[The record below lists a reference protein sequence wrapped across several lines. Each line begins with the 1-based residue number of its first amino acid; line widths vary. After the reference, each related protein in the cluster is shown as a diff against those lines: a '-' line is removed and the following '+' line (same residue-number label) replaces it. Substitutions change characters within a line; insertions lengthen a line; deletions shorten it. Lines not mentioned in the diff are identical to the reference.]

1 MDTMADKSDGDWDG
15 AGVYS
20 PERCALPLFTDLYQ
34 LRMLQ
39 AYFVEGMMEEA
50 VFSLFVRR
58 LPSRRNLLLACGVD
72 TVTRCLERL
81 RFTQSD
87 LSYLDSLGEFSRG
100 FLDWLEGFRFTGD
113 VRAVREGTPVFAQEP
128 IMEVSAP
135 LPQAQLVETFVMNQ
149 IQLQTM
155 LASKAY
161 RLVAAACGR
170 PVVDFGARR
179 MHGVDAAVQAA
190 RAFTVAGVSATS
202 NVLAGQI
209 HGVPLAGTM
218 AHSYIQSH
226 EDEYAAFRAFSELY
240 PETALLVDTYDT
252 MGGVD
257 GVIRLAESLGRDFA
271 VRAVR
276 LDSGDLLDLSRR
288 AREALDDAGLHQVE
302 ILASGGLDEDAISA
316 LVSAGAPIDGF
327 GVGTG
332 MGVSSDAPYLDIVYK
347 MTAYAGRGRVKL
359 SASKEVLP
367 GPKQVFRES
376 DGAFDTGDT
385 IARADEDLCGRPL
398 LSDVMR
404 GGNRLRGAVY
414 DLEEVRR
421 YTADQVSRLPA
432 STRGIS
438 APDRPYSV
446 EVSTALLDYHREVSM
461 RTAS

>member
-1 MDTMADKSDGDWDG
+1 MEMMADESGGDLDG
-15 AGVYS
+15 GVYS
-20 PERCALPLFTDLYQ
+20 PDRGALPLFTDLYQ

-39 AYFVEGMMEEA
+39 AYFEEEMMEEA

-58 LPSRRNLLLACGVD
+58 LPPRRNLLIACGLD
-72 TVTRCLERL
+72 TVARCLERI

-87 LSYLDSLGEFSRG
+87 LSYLDSLGEFSGR
-100 FLDWLEGFRFTGD
+100 FLDWLGGFRFTGD

-135 LPQAQLVETFVMNQ
+135 LPQAQLIETFVLNQ

-161 RLVAAACGR
+161 RLVAAAAGR

-179 MHGVDAAVQAA
+179 IHGIDAAVHAA
-190 RAFTVAGVSATS
+190 RAFYVAGVSATS
-202 NVLAGQI
+202 NVLGGQL

-226 EDEYAAFRAFSELY
+226 EDELAAFREFSRLY
-240 PETALLVDTYDT
+240 PETVLLVDTYDPI
-252 MGGVD
+252 GGVKN
-257 GVIRLAESLGRDFA
+257 VIRLAESLGGDFA

-276 LDSGDLLDLSRR
+276 LDSGKLLDLSMR
-288 AREALDDAGLHQVE
+288 AREALDAAGLHQVE
-302 ILASGGLDEDAISA
+302 IFASGGLDEDAISD

-347 MTAYAGRGRVKL
+347 MTVYAGRGRVKL
-359 SASKEVLP
+359 AASKEVLP
-367 GPKQVFRES
+367 GPKQVFRAS
-376 DGAFDTGDT
+376 DSAFDTGDI
-385 IARADEDLCGRPL
+385 IARADEDLPGRPL

-404 GGNRLRGAVY
+404 GGKRLPHTVV
-414 DLEEVRR
+414 DLDAVRR
-421 YTADQVSRLPA
+421 YAAGQFARLPA
-432 STRGIS
+432 STRSI
-438 APDRPYSV
+438 AACDRPYPV
-446 EVSTALLDYHREVSM
+446 EASAALLDYHREVSM